1 VQELM
6 SNYGKIDILWYDAG
20 WQLGTTDRWESAK
33 LNAMVR
39 RLQPDILINDR
50 LNAHGDFGT
59 PEEHI
64 TAAQTGKSWEACM
77 TFNGSWGWRPTP
89 LADWLPAR
97 KVVTMLKEVTAGQ
110 GNLLLNIGPRPDG
123 SVPPEAVERLTA
135 VGKWTRKYG
144 EVICGTWTRK
154 GRDCYFWVYNWPG
167 ETLAIGGIRSKV
179 KSVRLMPDGRAL
191 RFKQEHRRLLVKG
204 LPRTCPDK
212 SVEIGMLK
220 INFVGRPV
228 QKLSWGVVDGY

>member
-1 VQELM
+1 
-6 SNYGKIDILWYDAG
+6 
-20 WQLGTTDRWESAK
+20 
-33 LNAMVR
+33 
-39 RLQPDILINDR
+39 
-50 LNAHGDFGT
+50 
-59 PEEHI
+59 
-64 TAAQTGKSWEACM
+64 M

-89 LADWLPAR
+89 PADWLPAR

-135 VGKWTRKYG
+135 VGKWTRTYG
-144 EVICGTWTRK
+144 EAIYGRVDRPDGLEGWSGCGTWTRK

-179 KSVRLMPDGRAL
+179 KSVRLMPDGRLL

-212 SVEIGMLK
+212 NVEIGMLK
-220 INFVGRPV
+220 INFIGKPV
-228 QKLSWGVVDGY
+228 QVLSCGVVNGD